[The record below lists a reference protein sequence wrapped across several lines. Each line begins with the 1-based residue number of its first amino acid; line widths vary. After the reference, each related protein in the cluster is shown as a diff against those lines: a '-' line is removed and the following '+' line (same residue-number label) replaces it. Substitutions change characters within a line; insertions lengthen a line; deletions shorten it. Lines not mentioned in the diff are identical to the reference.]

1 MLMGQSTHVSASAF
15 LQPALHPGTLDF
27 SHFSYTVVTIT
38 TVISM
43 PVLPVRVFAALP
55 PLKRSIRFQRSD
67 AALDPV
73 PNATPTNPPPTT
85 PAAPPSS
92 KIFVCCDISPR
103 VEGNGAG
110 YVAVL
115 REGEL
120 PDTGVNGESMRF
132 IAFLFNLRSATL

>member
-1 MLMGQSTHVSASAF
+1 
-15 LQPALHPGTLDF
+15 
-27 SHFSYTVVTIT
+27 
-38 TVISM
+38 M

-55 PLKRSIRFQRSD
+55 ALKRSIRFQRSD
-67 AALDPV
+67 AALDAPPGATP
-73 PNATPTNPPPTT
+73 PNAPSA
-85 PAAPPSS
+85 PALSS

-120 PDTGVNGESMRF
+120 PDTGFNGESMR
-132 IAFLFNLRSATL
+132 LFFVSLAMN